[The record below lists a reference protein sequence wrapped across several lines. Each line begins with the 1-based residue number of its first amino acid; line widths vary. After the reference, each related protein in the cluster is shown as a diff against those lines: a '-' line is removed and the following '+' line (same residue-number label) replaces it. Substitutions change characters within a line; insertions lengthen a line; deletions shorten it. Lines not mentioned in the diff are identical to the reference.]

1 MSNRE
6 FDRDRPRQ
14 PALPK
19 PYAFVP
25 LPDGRPQLA
34 QPTGHERYH
43 KDRYS
48 GTITGT
54 LIARSDIHVASGLLE
69 RRPSDRK
76 YPLIKA
82 HMRSNGRPVIPAT
95 SLKGCFRSIV
105 EAISPS
111 AVHVTKANLVNQDA
125 SFKHRPNIKT
135 IDPSARLFGAQGYLG
150 SVAFGD
156 AVLEEGETT
165 ITTTPQLYSPSPNAY
180 YDSGRIKG
188 RKFYQHGQRAEGSV
202 PLEVCQSNSHFS
214 LTIHFENLEKA
225 ELGLLLTALG
235 ISEPRFCPKLGGGK
249 PACLGTLEVSNLRL
263 QLLDI
268 KKSYIYTNF
277 DMKEESNEKEEIAD
291 IDTFPVASLNANLVL
306 STQLNKLAT
315 LLRWPNNKHDCPD
328 QMY

>member
-1 MSNRE
+1 MRNRE

-19 PYAFVP
+19 PYGFVS
-25 LPDGRPQLA
+25 LPDQRPQLG
-34 QPTGHERYH
+34 QPIGHERYH
-43 KDRYS
+43 EDRCS

-69 RRPSDRK
+69 RRTQDRK
-76 YPLIKA
+76 HPLVKA

-111 AVHVTKANLVNQDA
+111 AVHVTKANFSQQDT
-125 SFKHRPNIKT
+125 SFKRRSNIVA

-165 ITTTPQLYSPSPNAY
+165 VTTTPQLYSPRPDAYGAY
-180 YDSGRIKG
+180 YDGGRIKG
-188 RKFYQHGQRAEGSV
+188 RKFYQHGKRAEGSV
-202 PLEVCQSNSHFS
+202 PLEVCRSKSRFS
-214 LTIHFENLEKA
+214 LTIHFENLTDG

-235 ISEPRFCPKLGGGK
+235 ISEPQFCPKLGGGK
-249 PACLGTLEVSNLRL
+249 PACLGTLEVHNLRL
-263 QLLDI
+263 QLLHV
-268 KKSYIYTNF
+268 KESYTDF
-277 DMKEESNEKEEIAD
+277 DSQAQASNIEVFLTASREE
-291 IDTFPVASLNANLVL
+291 NLVL
-306 STQLNKLAT
+306 SKQLEKLAT
-315 LLRWPNNKHDCPD
+315 LLHWPNEEHECPD
-328 QMY
+328 RMY

>member
-1 MSNRE
+1 MNNRE

-19 PYAFVP
+19 PYGFVS

-34 QPTGHERYH
+34 QPTGHDRYH

-54 LIARSDIHVASGLLE
+54 LITRSDIHVASGLLE
-69 RRPSDRK
+69 RRPKDRK
-76 YPLIKA
+76 YPLVKA

-165 ITTTPQLYSPSPNAY
+165 ITTTPQLYSPRPNAY
-180 YDSGRIKG
+180 GTYYDGDRIKG
-188 RKFYQHGQRAEGSV
+188 RKFYQHGKRAKGKV
-202 PLEVCQSNSHFS
+202 PLEVCAPDSRFS

-249 PACLGTLEVSNLRL
+249 PACLGTLEVSTPRL
-263 QLLDI
+263 ELLEV
-268 KKSYIYTNF
+268 KKSYTDF
-277 DMKEESNEKEEIAD
+277 DIMEEAAD
-291 IDTFPVASLNANLVL
+291 IDTFLTASRTTNLVRPK
-306 STQLNKLAT
+306 QLDELAT
-315 LLRWPNNKHDCPD
+315 LLRWPNKRDCPD